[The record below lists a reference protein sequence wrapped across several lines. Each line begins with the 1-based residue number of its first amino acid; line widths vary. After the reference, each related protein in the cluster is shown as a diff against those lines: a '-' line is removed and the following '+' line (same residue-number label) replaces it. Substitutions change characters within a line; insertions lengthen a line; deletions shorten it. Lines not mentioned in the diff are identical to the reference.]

1 MLGGAVGRST
11 PGVRRAPRLP
21 LPPPRLVV
29 CSHAALLRGPP
40 PRCVSCA
47 PPLVVSRLS
56 SSVYRLRARSSAA
69 AACCCSLRR
78 GSWAFNVRGVC
89 LHAALLRV
97 PRPRCASRAWPPRR
111 FVRPAFAA
119 GCGQR
124 ARCALCVLCAK
135 PVFFKQPHFKYWA
148 GCIRRGVLAKPSP
161 PKTTHAFPGGGVKAV

>member
-1 MLGGAVGRST
+1 MNDRTPAARISAARAANSARLGSSRLCLVQLRTQRSGGGLLGGAVGRST

-47 PPLVVSRLS
+47 GPLVVFSRLS
-56 SSVYRLRARSSAA
+56 SSVSRLRARSSEA

-78 GSWAFNVRGVC
+78 GSWAFNARGVC

-119 GCGQR
+119 GSGRVVRFVCQ
-124 ARCALCVLCAK
+124 ARL
-135 PVFFKQPHFKYWA
+135 FF
-148 GCIRRGVLAKPSP
+148 
-161 PKTTHAFPGGGVKAV
+161 